1 MYTEKVLEHF
11 FQPKNVGRIENADGV
26 GTVGDPSCGDYL
38 RLSIKVEQER
48 IADIRFEVYGCP
60 AAIATSSIFTEMV
73 KGKRLEEAL
82 NVSDVDIVEFL
93 GGLPDPKIHCSNLG
107 ALALRRAIED
117 YQLRRVPQG
126 MH

>member
-82 NVSDVDIVEFL
+82 NVSDVDVVEFL